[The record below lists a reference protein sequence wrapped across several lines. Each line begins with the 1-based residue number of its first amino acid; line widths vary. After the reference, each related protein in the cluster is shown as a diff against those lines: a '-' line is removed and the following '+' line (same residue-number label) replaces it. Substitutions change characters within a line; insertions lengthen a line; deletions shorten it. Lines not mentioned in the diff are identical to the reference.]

1 MNKQQIEYLLDV
13 LGVQKD
19 NVADGITHEPGMT
32 TTEEL
37 ELIDSIT
44 DELKGQL

>member
-1 MNKQQIEYLLDV
+1 MNKEQIEYLLGV

-19 NVADGITHEPGMT
+19 NVADGICSEPCMS